1 MTRREPE
8 RYAGAMEPPHTPS
21 RRRRNVILLVAGGV
35 LVVGIGLFAWFRPDR
50 AVIDQRVD
58 DALPSEVVDA
68 LAGSGDDAPRPD
80 GPTGTGDAVEEPA
93 PERAVIGAGTFV
105 GQAGH
110 SVAGRAVVLDTDD
123 GRVLVLEDL
132 DSENGPDL
140 QLYLSPSAAG
150 SVDGGRRIE
159 ALRGNQGTQ
168 LYRLPADLDLAEL
181 PHVVIWCDRFSTPFG
196 TATLRA

>member
-1 MTRREPE
+1 MGRRA
-8 RYAGAMEPPHTPS
+8 YADHLDTAAPQPARN
-21 RRRRNVILLVAGGV
+21 RRRAFAIAAIAV
-35 LVVGIGLFAWFRPDR
+35 LVLGIAAFAWFRPDR

-58 DALPSEVVDA
+58 DALPTEVADA
-68 LAGSGDDAPRPD
+68 LAGAGDDAPESD
-80 GPTGTGDAVEEPA
+80 GPTGSGGPVEESKPA
-93 PERAVIGAGTFV
+93 VVGAGTFV

-110 SVAGRAVVLDTDD
+110 SVAGRAVVLDSDD

-132 DSENGPDL
+132 DAENGPDL
-140 QLYLSPSAAG
+140 QLYLSPSAEG

-168 LYRLPADLDLAEL
+168 LYQLPADLDLGAL

-196 TATLRA
+196 TATLSA